1 MFVRSQAS
9 CKLARMGHLGE
20 GANECA
26 ARRVAM
32 AEEERMR
39 GEGEAFYASHIRG
52 RDRWRQMRVNL
63 IGLKAAIDILWVVDD
78 KILENQ

>member
-1 MFVRSQAS
+1 M
-9 CKLARMGHLGE
+9 LDRMGHLVE

-26 ARRVAM
+26 ARRRVAM

-39 GEGEAFYASHIRG
+39 KEWESFYASHIRG
-52 RDRWRQMRVNL
+52 RGRWRQMRVNL
-63 IGLKAAIDILWVVDD
+63 IGLKAAIDIPCVVDD